1 MLNTEKVGRPLCR
14 VVGGELSKKV
24 VSVSTDEEETQRE
37 FSSLHLDDG
46 VFSVIPDK
54 NSERQI
60 GYITGQSGS
69 GKSTW
74 VRKYCMEYRKIF
86 PKNEIYLISSLPED
100 ESLDEIKPKRIIID
114 ERWVYEPL
122 SAEDFKDSLV
132 ISDDVDVI
140 SQKGIRKAIIDLLN
154 QILEIGRHYNIS
166 CLLTN
171 HLPTAGNDTKRI
183 LNEATFLTIFPHGS
197 SARGLKYLCEQYL
210 GLDSKD
216 LKEMKKKK
224 SRWACIFKN
233 YPMVCVCEKDIWLP
247 SVDEEKEEKI
257 ETKNN
262 KHKK

>member
-14 VVGGELSKKV
+14 VVGGELSKKII
-24 VSVSTDEEETQRE
+24 SVSTDEKEETQRE
-37 FSSLHLDDG
+37 FSSIHLDDG

-54 NSERQI
+54 TSERQI

-100 ESLDEIKPKRIIID
+100 ESLDEIKPKRICVD
-114 ERWVYEPL
+114 ERWVSDPL
-122 SAEDFKDSLV
+122 SAEDFQDSLV

-154 QILEIGRHYNIS
+154 QILEIGRHYRIS

-183 LNEATFLTIFPHGS
+183 LNECAFMVIFPHGS

-216 LKEMKKKK
+216 LKQMKKMK
-224 SRWACIFKN
+224 SRWCAIFKN
-233 YPMVCVCEKDIWLP
+233 FPMVCVCEKDIWLP
-247 SVDEEKEEKI
+247 SEEEEKE
-257 ETKNN
+257 TN
-262 KHKK
+262 KKVKK